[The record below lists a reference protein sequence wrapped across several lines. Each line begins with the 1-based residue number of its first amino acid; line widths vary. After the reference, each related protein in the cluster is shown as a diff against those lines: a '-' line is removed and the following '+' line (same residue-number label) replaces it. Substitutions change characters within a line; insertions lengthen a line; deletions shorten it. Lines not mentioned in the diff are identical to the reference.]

1 MIRPMIR
8 FPRRARTR
16 RLAFGPA
23 LAAALALVA
32 AAAAQDGQSA
42 AAGRSAGS
50 QALVGVESPIIS
62 EEYILMPGDE
72 LLVTVSG
79 PVTYSYRSFVT
90 YEGKVTVNMPPGM
103 SPFVADRAL
112 PDEVGNVVDAVRIS
126 GLTMQRAQ
134 DTLAC
139 VMKRYFRDTEVKL
152 TLLGLRSG
160 IIFVTGEVQYAGAYN
175 ASSVERVSQLVAKAG
190 GLAPLG
196 SRSRIHVIRGGR
208 LHAVAD
214 IGRFETEGDLMAN
227 PFVESGDV
235 IFVPPV
241 EGLVTVKGA
250 VFGRGSYR
258 LRTSALTTEKE
269 RISEGIYELEPGD
282 RVFDM
287 IRKAGGIT
295 PWADLAYCYVDRIIL
310 GGRGARKRMPVDL
323 HAILFQADSAQNLP
337 LMNSDILVIPPI
349 NTLVYVEGEVQSP
362 GAFLYTPNLRASD
375 YIGQASGPTHYATM
389 RGAHLIRDGRRL
401 SLRDDPTVDPGDRI
415 VVPRVALR
423 WWQDYVSIISAIG
436 IPVASVIIS
445 FYALSR

>member
-1 MIRPMIR
+1 M
-8 FPRRARTR
+8 A
-16 RLAFGPA
+16 
-23 LAAALALVA
+23 
-32 AAAAQDGQSA
+32 GQS
-42 AAGRSAGS
+42 
-50 QALVGVESPIIS
+50 LVGVESPIIS
-62 EEYILMPGDE
+62 EKYILMPGDK
-72 LLVTVSG
+72 LLVTVTG
-79 PVTYSYRSFVT
+79 GVTYSYESWVT
-90 YEGKVTVNMPPGM
+90 YEGKMMITMPFAL
-103 SPFVADRAL
+103 SPLGSEAAVRTEDGG
-112 PDEVGNVVDAVRIS
+112 EIVDAVRVS

-134 DTLAC
+134 DTLAM
-139 VMKRYFRDTEVKL
+139 VMRRYFRGVDVKL

-160 IIFVTGEVQYAGAYN
+160 IIFVTGEVQYPGAYN

-196 SRSRIHVIRGGR
+196 SRSRITVIRGGQ

-235 IFVPPV
+235 VFVPPV

-250 VFGRGSYR
+250 VFGRGGYR

-269 RISEGIYELEPGD
+269 RISEGIYELEPGE

-295 PWADLAYCYVDRIIL
+295 PWADLAYCYIDRIVM
-310 GGRGARKRMPVDL
+310 GGKGTRKKLPVDL
-323 HAILFQADSAQNLP
+323 HAILFRGDSAQNVA

-349 NTLVYVEGEVQSP
+349 NTLVYVEGEVESP

-375 YIGQASGPTHYATM
+375 YIGQASGPTHYANV
-389 RGAHLIRDGRRL
+389 RGAYLVRARARL
-401 SLRDDPTVDPGDRI
+401 SLRDDPLVEAADKI
-415 VVPRVALR
+415 IVPRVGLR
-423 WWQDYVSIISAIG
+423 WWQDYVQILSAIG
-436 IPVASVIIS
+436 IPVASIVIS